1 MLEAPSSGNCKDLTM
16 KLEVYQIYFP
26 SLIFRREDFAQ
37 SRFYNYQSPESLE
50 MTKILAHGI
59 RMQKNSQTRADIF

>member
-1 MLEAPSSGNCKDLTM
+1 MLEAPSSGNCKGLTM

-59 RMQKNSQTRADIF
+59 RMQKNSQTRTDIF